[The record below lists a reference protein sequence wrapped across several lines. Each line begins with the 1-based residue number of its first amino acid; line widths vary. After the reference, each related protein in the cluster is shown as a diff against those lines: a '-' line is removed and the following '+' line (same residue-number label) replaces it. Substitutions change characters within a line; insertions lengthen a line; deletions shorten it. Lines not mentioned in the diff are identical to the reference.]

1 MARKTLLTES
11 ELRRFMKLA
20 NMRPV
25 GEERIQ
31 EMGHSYGD
39 RDEEEAMG
47 DELSDMDREDDR
59 ERGEIGDLEAD
70 LAADDDAMDAMD
82 AMDEPAAVDS
92 GTEELLAK
100 GIKAMADAMGMSDLV
115 TVDVDG
121 GDDAMGGDDVEQLDV
136 TDVVMDE
143 PEEALGGEEG
153 GDAVS
158 LQPDEPMMEDVEEL
172 EEEVEELDEDVE
184 ELDESNEE
192 DIVAEVARR
201 VAARLQ
207 REAKQAEVVDQ
218 LAERIM
224 KRLTK

>member
-1 MARKTLLTES
+1 
-11 ELRRFMKLA
+11 
-20 NMRPV
+20 
-25 GEERIQ
+25 
-31 EMGHSYGD
+31 
-39 RDEEEAMG
+39 
-47 DELSDMDREDDR
+47 
-59 ERGEIGDLEAD
+59 
-70 LAADDDAMDAMD
+70 
-82 AMDEPAAVDS
+82 MDEPMDPMDGPAALDS

-100 GIKAMADAMGMSDLV
+100 GIQAMADAMGMSDLV

-121 GDDAMGGDDVEQLDV
+121 GDDGAMPDDEVQVDV
-136 TDVVMDE
+136 TDVEMDE

-158 LQPDEPMMEDVEEL
+158 LQPGEPMMGDVEEL
-172 EEEVEELDEDVE
+172 EEDVE

>member
-25 GEERIQ
+25 GQDRMNEMYTEEAPIDL
-31 EMGHSYGD
+31 E
-39 RDEEEAMG
+39 EEEADPEALEDYAAG
-47 DELSDMDREDDR
+47 DL
-59 ERGEIGDLEAD
+59 ERGEPGEAAADELEAGAELD
-70 LAADDDAMDAMD
+70 VP
-82 AMDEPAAVDS
+82 MDEPMDPMDGPAALDS

-100 GIKAMADAMGMSDLV
+100 GIQAMADAMGMSDLV

-121 GDDAMGGDDVEQLDV
+121 DDGAMPDDEVQVDV
-136 TDVVMDE
+136 TDVVMDD
-143 PEEALGGEEG
+143 PELGGEEG
-153 GDAVS
+153 GDPVS
-158 LQPDEPMMEDVEEL
+158 LEPDEPMMEETDEL
-172 EEEVEELDEDVE
+172 E
-184 ELDESNEE
+184 ESNEE

>member
-25 GEERIQ
+25 GEERIH
-31 EMGHSYGD
+31 ELGDSYGD
-39 RDEEEAMG
+39 REKADPEALEDYAAG
-47 DELSDMDREDDR
+47 DL
-59 ERGEIGDLEAD
+59 ERGEPGEAAADELEAD
-70 LAADDDAMDAMD
+70 AELDVP
-82 AMDEPAAVDS
+82 MDEPMDPMDGPAALDS

-100 GIKAMADAMGMSDLV
+100 GIQAMADAMGMSDLV

-121 GDDAMGGDDVEQLDV
+121 GDDGAMPDDEVQVDV
-136 TDVVMDE
+136 TDVEMAE
-143 PEEALGGEEG
+143 PELGGEEG
-153 GDAVS
+153 GDVS
-158 LQPDEPMMEDVEEL
+158 LQPDEPMMQDVEEL

>member
-25 GEERIQ
+25 GQDRMNEMYTEEAPIDL
-31 EMGHSYGD
+31 E
-39 RDEEEAMG
+39 EEEADPEALEDYAAG
-47 DELSDMDREDDR
+47 DL
-59 ERGEIGDLEAD
+59 ERGEPGEAAADELEAGAELD
-70 LAADDDAMDAMD
+70 VPMDPMD
-82 AMDEPAAVDS
+82 GPAALDS

-100 GIKAMADAMGMSDLV
+100 GIQAMADAMGMSDLV

-121 GDDAMGGDDVEQLDV
+121 DDGAMPDDEVQVDV
-136 TDVVMDE
+136 TDVVMDD
-143 PEEALGGEEG
+143 PELGGEEG
-153 GDAVS
+153 GDPVS
-158 LQPDEPMMEDVEEL
+158 LEPDEPMMEETDEL
-172 EEEVEELDEDVE
+172 E
-184 ELDESNEE
+184 ESNEE